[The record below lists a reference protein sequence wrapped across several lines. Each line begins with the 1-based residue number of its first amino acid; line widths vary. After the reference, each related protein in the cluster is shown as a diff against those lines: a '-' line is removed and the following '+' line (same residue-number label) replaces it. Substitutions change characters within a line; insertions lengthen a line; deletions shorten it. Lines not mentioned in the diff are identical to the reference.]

1 MAQQTRDFGHKSNQ
15 GRQDGGRQQYG
26 GPTPTPQLPAP
37 SPLTY
42 FSDPEKKQLMPE
54 LLDVYAQNRAKDFI
68 PNKAKDSKENL
79 KTTQMRRFYDD
90 LKAIERKI
98 MAGKDIKE
106 QQANFERDR
115 ALIVMFKAKAV
126 YAEKR
131 GVAPRAFTQFIFDHV
146 ASIKDLDD
154 FKGFLKL
161 FEAVVAFHK
170 FFSPER

>member
-1 MAQQTRDFGHKSNQ
+1 MAQQTRNFGHKSTPGHQ
-15 GRQDGGRQQYG
+15 SSGRQQHG
-26 GPTPTPQLPAP
+26 GQNPPQQLPTPR
-37 SPLTY
+37 PLTY
-42 FSDPEKKQLMPE
+42 FSDPEKKRLKPE
-54 LLDVYAQNRAKDFI
+54 LLDDQARKNAEDFKEDL
-68 PNKAKDSKENL
+68 KA
-79 KTTQMRRFYDD
+79 TQMRRFYDE

-98 MAGKDIKE
+98 MAGKDVKE

-131 GVAPRAFTQFIFDHV
+131 KVAPRAFTQFIFDHV
-146 ASIKDLDD
+146 ASINDLND

>member
-15 GRQDGGRQQYG
+15 GRQDDGRQQYG
-26 GPTPTPQLPAP
+26 GQTSTPQLPAP
-37 SPLTY
+37 KPLTY
-42 FSDPEKKQLMPE
+42 FSDPEKKRLKPE
-54 LLDVYAQNRAKDFI
+54 LLDDYAQNRAKDFI

-79 KTTQMRRFYDD
+79 KTTQMRRFYDE

-98 MAGKDIKE
+98 MAEKNIEE
-106 QQANFERDR
+106 QKRNFERDR
-115 ALIVMFKAKAV
+115 PLIVMFKAKAV

-146 ASIKDLDD
+146 ASINDIKD
-154 FKGFLKL
+154 FKGFLKV